1 MVLSMNKKEIIL
13 GVLGIVIILVVAFF
27 LANMIRDYNVNNLDL
42 EDDRIMLDGEVVNFK
57 TYKVDDS
64 FFLNVPDTFIMLD
77 EETLKSKYN
86 YNSRPE
92 LVFMSSDDLEHI
104 FISTTNQDMTDDGLE
119 NYLND
124 VITGLTD
131 MTVLDSGVYKEY
143 DKVFAKLVITN
154 TNTYY
159 NIRFFTVDNKL
170 VTMEFNIP
178 IGVYKAYEDV
188 VNEVMDSICF
198 DENDIKKYSS
208 D

>member
-27 LANMIRDYNVNNLDL
+27 LANMIHDYNVNNLDL